1 MLTALRAGNNPANVP
16 AITNV
21 SVAWMAIPM
30 STVGFR
36 NTVSDHIPLSIVW
49 FPKALFIHS
58 VAPMPA
64 TIPIYPNMV
73 VIVTLSTIISQRNR
87 KRFGSER
94 FADAKFS
101 GTLFNGNQHN
111 VRNSDNSA

>member
-1 MLTALRAGNNPANVP
+1 MCIRDRMLTALRAGNNPANVP

-30 STVGFR
+30 STVGVR
-36 NTVSDHIPLSIVW
+36 NTVSDHIPVSIVW

-58 VAPMPA
+58 VAPIPA

-73 VIVTLSTIISQRNR
+73 VIVTDVY
-87 KRFGSER
+87 KRQAME
-94 FADAKFS
+94 KCCPKE
-101 GTLFNGNQHN
+101 
-111 VRNSDNSA
+111 